1 MMMLGFLLQG
11 KAPTAKCPKRTDP
24 ADWKNRGLPFLFRA
38 AKKKEDP
45 MKKSLR
51 SLLAFLIAATVLCC
65 IAMADTGPKPSASF
79 TFTGMPDEDYYVT
92 MLAEV
97 DAYGPHRVYQPG
109 EDLPYVLEAG
119 RDDPAYPAWQKFVDY
134 KDPDGYY
141 FLEDLF
147 EQCHGDDEAGW
158 RYFPPERFKLLLY
171 FPESDTFLCSPVT
184 ARYAFDSIYRLD
196 LGGKSPAEIAALT
209 LTDPNGGPIPADGTG
224 ETSAVGEV
232 TLDKADGTRQ
242 QLIGFLGRL
251 CITLIIE
258 LALAWG
264 WKYRKGSQLLFIGI
278 VNLITQCLLNV
289 ALLYWGA
296 QETSRGFIIFWYILL
311 ELAVTGIEAA
321 AYAYLLPGTDRKDPA
336 VRRHAA
342 LYALSANLL
351 SFVAGLALSE
361 LFPILF

>member
-1 MMMLGFLLQG
+1 
-11 KAPTAKCPKRTDP
+11 
-24 ADWKNRGLPFLFRA
+24 
-38 AKKKEDP
+38 
-45 MKKSLR
+45 MKKHLR
-51 SLLAFLIAATVLCC
+51 SLPALLIAVLLLCC
-65 IAMADTGPKPSASF
+65 VAFADTGPKPSASF

-147 EQCHGDDEAGW
+147 EQCHGDDEASW
-158 RYFPPERFKLLLY
+158 HYYPPDRFKLLLY
-171 FPESDTFLCSPVT
+171 FPESDTFLCSTVT
-184 ARYAFDSIYRLD
+184 ERYAFDSVYRLD
-196 LGGKSPAEIAALT
+196 LSGKLPAEIAALT
-209 LTDPNGGPIPADGTG
+209 LTDPNGDPIPADGTG

-251 CITLIIE
+251 GITLVIE

-289 ALLYWGA
+289 ALLCWGA
-296 QETSRGFIIFWYILL
+296 GENSRFFIIFWYVLL

-321 AYAYLLPGTDRKDPA
+321 AYAYLLPGTDHREKS

-342 LYALSANLL
+342 VYAIVANVL
-351 SFVAGLALSE
+351 SFVSGLALSE

>member
-1 MMMLGFLLQG
+1 
-11 KAPTAKCPKRTDP
+11 
-24 ADWKNRGLPFLFRA
+24 
-38 AKKKEDP
+38 
-45 MKKSLR
+45 MKKHLR
-51 SLLAFLIAATVLCC
+51 SLPALLIAVLLLCC
-65 IAMADTGPKPSASF
+65 VAFADTGPKPSASF

-97 DAYGPHRVYQPG
+97 DAYGPHRVHQPG
-109 EDLPYVLEAG
+109 SEIPGYVLEQG
-119 RDDPAYPAWQKFVDY
+119 EQDPAYPAWQKFVDY

-209 LTDPNGGPIPADGTG
+209 LTGPDGDPLPTGT
-224 ETSAVGEV
+224 V
-232 TLDKADGTRQ
+232 TLDKADGTHQ
-242 QLIGFLGRL
+242 QIVGFFGRL
-251 CITLIIE
+251 GITLVIE

-264 WKYRKGSQLLFIGI
+264 WKYRKGSQLLFIG
-278 VNLITQCLLNV
+278 VANLVTQCLLNV

-311 ELAVTGIEAA
+311 ELTVTGIEAA
-321 AYAYLLPGTDRKDPA
+321 AYAYLLPGTDHREKS

-361 LFPILF
+361 VFPILF

>member
-1 MMMLGFLLQG
+1 
-11 KAPTAKCPKRTDP
+11 
-24 ADWKNRGLPFLFRA
+24 
-38 AKKKEDP
+38 

-147 EQCHGDDEAGW
+147 EQCHGDNEAGW

-184 ARYAFDSIYRLD
+184 ARYAFDSVYRLD

-242 QLIGFLGRL
+242 QLIGFFGRL
-251 CITLIIE
+251 GITLVIE

-264 WKYRKGSQLLFIGI
+264 WKYRKGSQLLFIGL

-296 QETSRGFIIFWYILL
+296 QATSRGAIIFWYILL

-351 SFVAGLALSE
+351 SFLGGLALSE
-361 LFPILF
+361 VFPILF

>member
-1 MMMLGFLLQG
+1 
-11 KAPTAKCPKRTDP
+11 
-24 ADWKNRGLPFLFRA
+24 
-38 AKKKEDP
+38 
-45 MKKSLR
+45 MKKHLR
-51 SLLAFLIAATVLCC
+51 FLPALLIAVLLLCC
-65 IAMADTGPKPSASF
+65 VAFADTGPKPSASF

-147 EQCHGDDEAGW
+147 EQCHGDDEASW
-158 RYFPPERFKLLLY
+158 HYYPPDRFKLLLY
-171 FPESDTFLCSPVT
+171 FPESDTFLCSTVT
-184 ARYAFDSIYRLD
+184 ERYAFDSVYRLD
-196 LGGKSPAEIAALT
+196 LSGKLPAEIAALT
-209 LTDPNGGPIPADGTG
+209 LTDPNGDPIPADGTG

-251 CITLIIE
+251 GITLVIE

-264 WKYRKGSQLLFIGI
+264 WKYRRGSQLLFIGI

-289 ALLYWGA
+289 ALLCWGA
-296 QETSRGFIIFWYILL
+296 GENSRFFIIFWYVLL

-321 AYAYLLPGTDRKDPA
+321 AYAYLLPGTDHREKS

-342 LYALSANLL
+342 VYAIVANVL
-351 SFVAGLALSE
+351 SFVSGLALSE